1 MLCFYTNSPEI
12 FLNKTNY
19 KTFLIGIKTYVALT
33 LMVQRGQGQQTDPTN
48 LIIYQSGHLI
58 NYQSGH
64 LINYQS
70 GHLINY
76 QSGHLIIYQSGHLIN
91 YQFMNI
97 SKITF

>member
-12 FLNKTNY
+12 FLNKTDY
-19 KTFLIGIKTYVALT
+19 KTLLIGIKIYVALT

-58 NYQSGH
+58 NYQ
-64 LINYQS
+64 
-70 GHLINY
+70 
-76 QSGHLIIYQSGHLIN
+76 
-91 YQFMNI
+91 FMNI

>member
-1 MLCFYTNSPEI
+1 MFCFYTISPEI
-12 FLNKTNY
+12 LLNKTDY

-33 LMVQRGQGQQTDPTN
+33 LMVQRGPGQQTDPTN

-64 LINYQS
+64 LINYQF
-70 GHLINY
+70 IT
-76 QSGHLIIYQSGHLIN
+76 
-91 YQFMNI
+91 I